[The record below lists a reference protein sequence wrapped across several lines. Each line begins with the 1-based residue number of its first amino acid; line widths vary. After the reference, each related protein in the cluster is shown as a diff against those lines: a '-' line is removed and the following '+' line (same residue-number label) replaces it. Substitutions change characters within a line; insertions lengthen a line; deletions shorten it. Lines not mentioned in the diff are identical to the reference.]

1 MTHAGHKRAWSF
13 RGIVTAAL
21 VSTAVLTFTLVGGAL
36 LIYRIPAIEQE
47 SYQYSKLMAS
57 ETAELLR
64 DAVADIAQ
72 DPQLY
77 RQFLQEPEVVI
88 QSRVSRYIYLIPM
101 PIAVADYQGNF
112 LVGNFAG
119 DQSLVTADDFQS
131 LLAAALRREPLPEIM
146 PWQDISVHPSALL
159 MDDMGWIVV
168 AAVPSGMHNPAFA
181 AIVYL
186 MGGGF
191 LGACIIG
198 MLIAPLW
205 ARLLQRPVVDLI
217 NSSTLVANGYYQQ
230 DWPSGP
236 VDELNRLSQDLHL
249 MADKIHQREQELSE
263 LNQRLEQRVEA
274 RTAELAES
282 NTALSGAL
290 ETLERA
296 QEELIQSAKL
306 AALGE
311 LVAGVAH
318 ELNTPIGNGMMAAS
332 TMDAAVRTFRQEIES
347 GLKRSSLDHFVADME
362 QSASI
367 ITRNLSKAV
376 SLVTNFKQVAVDRT
390 SSQRRQFML
399 DEIVD
404 EVMVMMH
411 PTLKRLM
418 HRIDVQVDSDIPMDS
433 YPGPLEQVLT
443 NLLQNAIIHG
453 FDEGEVGEIALHAS
467 QSAQRVIIRISDSGK
482 GIPPEMIKRVF
493 DPFFT
498 TRLGSGGSGLGL
510 NVVHNIVTGILGGSI
525 SVDSTLGQGTVMELS
540 LPADAPVSEL

>member
-1 MTHAGHKRAWSF
+1 MTHARRKRAWSF

-21 VSTAVLTFTLVGGAL
+21 VTTAVLTFTLVGGAL
-36 LIYRIPAIEQE
+36 LVYRIPAIEQE
-47 SYQYSKLMAS
+47 SFTYSDLMAS

-64 DAVADIAQ
+64 DVVADIAQ
-72 DPQLY
+72 DLQLY
-77 RQFLQEPEVVI
+77 RQFLQEPEVVL
-88 QSRVSRYIYLIPM
+88 QSRVSRYIYLIPV

-119 DQSLVTADDFQS
+119 DQSLVATDEFQA
-131 LLAAALRREPLPEIM
+131 LLSAALRREPLPETM
-146 PWQDISVHPSALL
+146 SWQDIRVHPSVLP

-186 MGGGF
+186 MAGGF

-205 ARLLQRPVVDLI
+205 ARLLQRPVVALI

-282 NTALSGAL
+282 NNALSGAL

-332 TMDAAVRTFRQEIES
+332 TMEAAVRTFRKDMEE
-347 GLKRSSLDHFVADME
+347 GLKRSSLDRFVEDME
-362 QSASI
+362 QSAAI
-367 ITRNLSKAV
+367 ISRNLSRSVA
-376 SLVTNFKQVAVDRT
+376 LVTNFKQVAVDRA
-390 SSQRRQFML
+390 SSQRRRFML
-399 DEIVD
+399 NEIVD

-411 PTLKRLM
+411 PTLSRLL
-418 HRIDVQVDSDIPMDS
+418 HQIDIRIEGDIQMDS

-443 NLLQNAIIHG
+443 NFIQNAIIHG
-453 FDEGEVGEIALHAS
+453 FEDREAGDIALHAY
-467 QSAQRVIIRISDSGK
+467 QSEQYVIIRISDNGK
-482 GIPPEMIKRVF
+482 GIPPEIIKRIF

-510 NVVHNIVTGILGGSI
+510 NVVHNIVTGILGGTI
-525 SVDSTLGQGTVMELS
+525 RVESTLDEGTTMELS
-540 LPADAPVSEL
+540 LPAEAPVPEE